1 MNSGAGGVSLS
12 LAASQEMVVALDST
26 HHVHLQLPPGLPQLV
41 PGAGGGHVVQ
51 AASGQS
57 PVQETRGVTIGQ
69 QGHRVGLLQAP
80 ELGVCSNIRIGSG
93 SVATFSNAQLK

>member
-1 MNSGAGGVSLS
+1 MNTRAGGVSLS
-12 LAASQEMVVALDST
+12 LEPPTASQEVVVALDAA

-51 AASGQS
+51 PAPGQS
-57 PVQETRGVTIGQ
+57 PVQQPRGVAVGQ

-80 ELGVCSNIRIGSG
+80 ELGVCSNR
-93 SVATFSNAQLK
+93 NM